1 MEDSK
6 LDKVIKALELCKQG
20 FHCPSECPYLM
31 DCNDLTKPM
40 FVDLAKDAL
49 ELLKEYIWMP
59 CSVKMPCEK
68 DGRVLVS
75 MPNGEVRTAKY
86 SEYGNGQWFIG
97 DMMGVGGEIPVA
109 WMPMPKPYKGN

>member
-1 MEDSK
+1 MDESK
-6 LDKVIKALELCKQG
+6 LDKVIKGLTIHRSYGTDCDD
-20 FHCPSECPYLM
+20 CPYECE
-31 DCNDLTKPM
+31 DREVC
-40 FVDLAKDAL
+40 VDKLCGDAIK
-49 ELLKEYIWMP
+49 LLKEHIWMP